1 MIKAEFFDIDGTYHR
16 EIHGISLD
24 NIDELISEAR
34 EKGGSGMVSLA
45 LSRSTKDYINI
56 DYVGKDQFL
65 VQTERMVKTG
75 TFWQRLFQYPRIEH
89 TADGDLGV
97 KELLINYIERDRG
110 EFETIYS

>member
-16 EIHGISLD
+16 EINDITLD

-45 LSRSTKDYINI
+45 LSRSTKDFISI

-65 VQTERMVKTG
+65 VQTERLTKTG
-75 TFWQRLFQYPRIEH
+75 SFWQRLFQYPRITY
-89 TADGDLGV
+89 TANGDTAA
-97 KELLINYIERDRG
+97 KELLINYIKRDRS
-110 EFETIYS
+110 EFEALYS